1 MKAINRMYHLIYVSQ
16 AARPMSEE
24 DLAAILKK
32 SRDYNT
38 EDGVSGLLIYKFT
51 PSENRANFMQL
62 LEGPEDKVL
71 AAFVRI
77 EADKRHHTK
86 VVLEQG
92 EISDRNFPDWSMG
105 FRNADASD
113 LEKFEGYSDLG
124 SPAFWTR
131 AKDGELTDALEIMMS
146 FYSDEFADD

>member
-1 MKAINRMYHLIYVSQ
+1 MYHLIYVSQ
-16 AARPMSEE
+16 AAGPMSEE
-24 DLAAILKK
+24 DLATILKK

-38 EDGVSGLLIYKFT
+38 EDGITGLLIYKFT
-51 PSENRANFMQL
+51 PSENRVNFMQL
-62 LEGPEDKVL
+62 LEGPENKVL
-71 AAFVRI
+71 AAFARI

-92 EISDRNFPDWSMG
+92 EIPDRNFPDWSMG

-113 LEKFEGYSDLG
+113 LEKFDGYSDLG
-124 SPAFWTR
+124 SPEFWAR
-131 AKDGELTDALEIMMS
+131 AKDGELSDALEIMMS

>member
-1 MKAINRMYHLIYVSQ
+1 MYHLIYVSQ
-16 AARPMSEE
+16 ATRPMSEK
-24 DLAAILKK
+24 DLAAVLEK

-38 EDGVSGLLIYKFT
+38 EDGITGLLIYKFT

-71 AAFVRI
+71 AAFARI

-105 FRNADASD
+105 FRNADAAD
-113 LEKFEGYSDLG
+113 LENFDGYSDLG
-124 SPAFWTR
+124 SPEFWTR
-131 AKDGELTDALEIMMS
+131 AKDGELSDALDIMMS

>member
-1 MKAINRMYHLIYVSQ
+1 MKAIERMYHLIYVSQ

-38 EDGVSGLLIYKFT
+38 EDGISGLLIYKFS

-71 AAFVRI
+71 AAFARI

-86 VVLEQG
+86 VVLEKG

-113 LEKFEGYSDLG
+113 LEEFEGYSDLG

-131 AKDGELTDALEIMMS
+131 AKDGELSDALEIMMS